1 MLQSQMSTKSKCIL
15 ISYYLFFFKKK
26 EQYLNQSNHSHS
38 LFKTLNEYFSR
49 YKKRLYP
56 LGNLMMITVTVK
68 HARFCFFMSLSICKY
83 NSLRYS

>member
-1 MLQSQMSTKSKCIL
+1 MLQSQMSIKSKCIL
-15 ISYYLFFFKKK
+15 ISYYLFLKK

-56 LGNLMMITVTVK
+56 LRNLMMIMTIK
-68 HARFCFFMSLSICKY
+68 HTRFCFFMSFFPI
-83 NSLRYS
+83 